1 MQQTLEEE
9 LEFPVTD
16 ERAVLLPAQPSFAGH
31 GTFALRSGWLK
42 KGLDAL
48 RAPGQSSIFNA
59 PEALAEL
66 GVGKNMVGAIRYWL
80 LVTRMAREDGA
91 RRELLPTKLGRE
103 LFLEPAYDPYLEDD
117 ATLWLLHWHLCGP
130 RTQGFTWAYT
140 FNVFRDWEFSR
151 PNLVDAIES
160 ATARLG
166 KQPAR
171 ETIDRDVGCL
181 LQCYVASS
189 RNSSMSD
196 DNLDCPLRA
205 LGLIRESHKG
215 HYRFTI
221 ADKPTLPHAV
231 FFYALASFWS
241 WKAPHARTLPIWE
254 ICHAQGSPGQVFKLD
269 ENSVLDY
276 LDALEDATS
285 GQLRFEDTAQTRQV
299 VLQENATVPL
309 AEFLH
314 RYYAAQL

>member
-1 MQQTLEEE
+1 MQQSLEE
-9 LEFPVTD
+9 LDFPLSD
-16 ERAVLLPAQPSFAGH
+16 ERAVLLPTQPSFAGH

-48 RAPGQSSIFNA
+48 RAPGQSSIFSA

-91 RRELLPTKLGRE
+91 RRELLPTNLGRE
-103 LFLEPAYDPYLEDD
+103 LFLDPAYDPYLEDD
-117 ATLWLLHWHLCGP
+117 ATLWLLHWNLCGP
-130 RTQGFTWAYT
+130 RTASFTWAYT
-140 FNVFRDWEFSR
+140 FNVFRDWEFGR
-151 PNLVDAIES
+151 TALVDAIEN

-181 LQCYVASS
+181 LQCYVASNRGS
-189 RNSSMSD
+189 AMSE
-196 DNLDCPLRA
+196 DNLDCPLRG
-205 LGLIRESHKG
+205 LGLLRESHKG

-221 ADKPTLPHAV
+221 SDKPTLPHAV

-241 WKAPHARTLPIWE
+241 WKSPHARTLTIWE

-276 LDALEDATS
+276 LDALEDATN
-285 GQLRFEDTAQTRQV
+285 GKMRFEDTAQTRQV
-299 VLQENATVPL
+299 VLQENAAVPL
-309 AEFLH
+309 TEFLH
-314 RYYAAQL
+314 RYYAAQF